1 VPSVRGLF
9 VYPVKGCRGI
19 SLERA
24 QVEERGFAHDRR
36 WMFVNEVDLFVT
48 QRTAP
53 GLARV
58 DVSIDEVAGT
68 LRLSTDG
75 HDPLELPLEPRD
87 GQRRTVRVW
96 GDDVEVLDGG
106 PGAARW
112 ATEVLGS
119 TTTLV
124 FMPDRTRRSV
134 SPTYGRAGDVV
145 SFADAFPLL
154 LTTTASLDD
163 LNSRLA
169 RPLPMDRFRPN
180 VVVDGVPPWSE
191 DTWRHLTVGRLG
203 VRIVKGCDRCV
214 VTTTDQRTGERGV
227 EPLRALAK
235 FREREHK
242 VYFGMNGIPDG
253 TGSIAL
259 GDPVTTTG

>member
-87 GQRRTVRVW
+87 GQRRTVRV
-96 GDDVEVLDGG
+96 
-106 PGAARW
+106 
-112 ATEVLGS
+112 GS